1 MVKMLNIV
9 EIGEQYLKIEIVKI
23 VKMVNNVLNDQIRTM
38 VVMVKMLTK
47 TYKFKVIV
55 KVNLI
60 KVIWRFG
67 TQSGLSITPNDINL
81 NNQ

>member
-9 EIGEQYLKIEIVKI
+9 EIGEQCLKVEIVKI

-60 KVIWRFG
+60 KVIWDLVRFIYY
-67 TQSGLSITPNDINL
+67 TE
-81 NNQ
+81 

>member
-60 KVIWRFG
+60 KVIWDLVRFIYY
-67 TQSGLSITPNDINL
+67 TEFYLSYYY
-81 NNQ
+81 Q

>member
-9 EIGEQYLKIEIVKI
+9 EIGEQCLKIEIIKI

-67 TQSGLSITPNDINL
+67 T
-81 NNQ
+81 

>member
-9 EIGEQYLKIEIVKI
+9 EIGEQCLKIEIIKI

-60 KVIWRFG
+60 KVIWDLVRFIYY
-67 TQSGLSITPNDINL
+67 TE
-81 NNQ
+81 